1 LKAIGRYDHLQ
12 QGAIAHFNLMDVR
25 KRNLLFIS
33 GKGGVGK
40 TVVSQAIA
48 HRLNQQ
54 GKRVLWATFEDP
66 LLPQHE
72 IQEVS
77 PGLFHINCE
86 SSSAFEEYAS
96 LKIGLAG
103 LTRIFLKNKVMRY
116 LSKAAPGIHE
126 LVLLGKVWHERVN
139 FDHVVVDMPSTG
151 YGLAMFHSTKN
162 FSELFRS
169 GPIFRDAERML
180 DTFRDPTVSGQLIVS
195 LPEEMPI
202 RESLELNDYLLKL
215 FPKNRPEFLVN
226 RIFPRPEG
234 ADTHGTDP
242 DRWPRPLADNAED
255 YVLKRASLEHFNLK
269 IWDEEKVSYRKI
281 DYETPALRGSGEM
294 VLKVSAQIAARGYL

>member
-1 LKAIGRYDHLQ
+1 
-12 QGAIAHFNLMDVR
+12 MDIL

-72 IQEVS
+72 IHEIS

-86 SSSAFEEYAS
+86 ASLAFEEYAA
-96 LKIGLAG
+96 LKIGLGG
-103 LTRIFLKNKVMRY
+103 LTRLFLQNKVMRY

-126 LVLLGKVWHERVN
+126 LVLLGKVWHEREN

-169 GPIFRDAERML
+169 GPIFRDAEQML
-180 DTFRDPTVSGQLIVS
+180 NTFRDPALCGQLIIS

-202 RESLELNDYLLKL
+202 RESLELSQFLRNL
-215 FPKNRPEFLVN
+215 FPKNQPEFLVN
-226 RIFPRPEG
+226 RIFPSLDSPNKV
-234 ADTHGTDP
+234 DP
-242 DRWPRPLADNAED
+242 NPDHWLKPLADDAED
-255 YVLKRASLEHFNLK
+255 YVSKRVCLEQFNLK
-269 IWDEEKVSYRKI
+269 IWDEEKISYHKI
-281 DYETPALRGSGEM
+281 AYETPALEGSALSEM
-294 VLKVSAQIAARGYL
+294 VKKVSAQFVDRGYM

>member
-1 LKAIGRYDHLQ
+1 
-12 QGAIAHFNLMDVR
+12 MDVL

-72 IQEVS
+72 IHEVS

-86 SSSAFEEYAS
+86 ASLAFEEYAS

-103 LTRIFLKNKVMRY
+103 LTRLFLKNKVMRY

-126 LVLLGKVWHERVN
+126 LVLLGKVWHEREN

-169 GPIFRDAERML
+169 GPIFRDAEQML
-180 DTFRDPTVSGQLIVS
+180 DTFRDPSICGQLIVS

-202 RESLELNDYLLKL
+202 RESLELNQFLLGL
-215 FPKNRPEFLVN
+215 FPKNQPEFLVN
-226 RIFPRPEG
+226 RIFPELEKLSPV
-234 ADTHGTDP
+234 DP
-242 DRWPRPLADNAED
+242 NPDHWQKPLADNAED
-255 YVLKRASLEHFNLK
+255 YVSKRVILEQFNLK
-269 IWDEEKVSYRKI
+269 IWDEEKVHYRKI
-281 DYETPALRGSGEM
+281 AYETPALQGSALNEM
-294 VLKVSAQIAARGYL
+294 VRKVSTQLVDRGYL

>member
-1 LKAIGRYDHLQ
+1 
-12 QGAIAHFNLMDVR
+12 MDVL

-72 IQEVS
+72 INEVS
-77 PGLFHINCE
+77 PGLFHLNCE
-86 SSSAFEEYAS
+86 ASLAFEEYAS
-96 LKIGLAG
+96 LKIGMAG
-103 LTRIFLKNKVMRY
+103 LAKVFLKNKVMRY

-126 LVLLGKVWHERVN
+126 LVLLGKVWHERKN

-169 GPIFRDAERML
+169 GPIFRDAEQML
-180 DTFRDPTVSGQLIVS
+180 DTFRDPSLCGQLIVS

-202 RESLELNDYLLKL
+202 RESLELNRFLLNL
-215 FPKNRPEFLVN
+215 FPKNLPEFLVN
-226 RIFPRPEG
+226 RIFPALDDHTGSQVDPE
-234 ADTHGTDP
+234 P
-242 DRWPRPLADNAED
+242 DHWQKPLADSAED
-255 YVLKRASLEHFNLK
+255 YVLKRVSLERFNLK
-269 IWDEEKVSYRKI
+269 IWDEEKLSYRKI
-281 DYETPALRGSGEM
+281 AYETPALQGSALNEM
-294 VLKVSAQIAARGYL
+294 VRKVSTQFVDRGYL